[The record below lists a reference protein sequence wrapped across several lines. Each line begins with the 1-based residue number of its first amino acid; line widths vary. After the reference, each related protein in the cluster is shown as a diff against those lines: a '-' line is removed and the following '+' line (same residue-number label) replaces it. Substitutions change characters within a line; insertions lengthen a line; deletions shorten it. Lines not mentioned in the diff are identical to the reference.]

1 MNERKTTNILLLVIA
16 LPVIFYVLKI
26 LAFIFIPLVFSM
38 FIALLF
44 LPLMRWL
51 TKKKVPKVISLLIVM
66 VIFGVF
72 FKLSGEVIK
81 LSSYEIVNSEGD
93 LFIKA
98 ESKINALIHPVE
110 KFFGVSRAEEKSLT
124 VHYLKKADLGN
135 KFGNTFNILKST
147 LSMLLMTAFFTI
159 LWLAESLNFQKLM
172 NDTFVRRKYSS
183 IRVFRQIEK
192 DIITFIKVKFIISF
206 FTGLGFTIACYSFG
220 VSFPIFW
227 GLLAFAIN
235 FVQMIGSIVSIFLL
249 SIFAL
254 IELNSTGSL
263 AFFIIVITSV
273 QALMGGILEPIFMGK
288 SFSINVIT
296 IVVMLMFWGFIWG
309 VPGLIL
315 SIPITVFLKIVLE
328 QNEKTKVIANL
339 MSGEH

>member
-16 LPVIFYVLKI
+16 LPVIFYVLK
-26 LAFIFIPLVFSM
+26 LLGFIFIPLVFSM

-51 TKKKVPKVISLLIVM
+51 TKKKVPKAISILIVLLI
-66 VIFGVF
+66 FGAF

-81 LSSYEIVNSEGD
+81 LSSREIVASEAD
-93 LFIKA
+93 LFVQA
-98 ESKINALIHPVE
+98 ENKINSLILPIE
-110 KFFGVSRAEEKSLT
+110 NFFGVSREQEKSLT
-124 VHYLKKADLGN
+124 VHYLQKADLGEE
-135 KFGNTFNILKST
+135 FGNTFTILKST

-159 LWLAESLNFQKLM
+159 LWLLESLNFQKIM
-172 NDTFVRRKYSS
+172 NDTFLKQRYSS

-227 GLLAFAIN
+227 GLFAFAIN
-235 FVQMIGSIVSIFLL
+235 FVQMIGSVVSVVLL

-254 IELNSTGSL
+254 IELDPSGTL
-263 AFFIIVITSV
+263 AIFVLVITGV
-273 QALMGGILEPIFMGK
+273 QAIMGGVLEPVFMGK

-328 QNEKTKVIANL
+328 QNDKTKVIANL
-339 MSGEH
+339 MSGKH